1 MISEVF
7 YWVLN
12 MSIVSTLTFFVVFLI
27 SRIKIIPKNIIC
39 LIFSIP
45 YLRMIIPFGFSS
57 RFSLANLFSDYV
69 KIVEVDNSRLSSMNA
84 LQFAQSYSPVT
95 YKNVIAE
102 NVFNI
107 AGIIWIIVATALLI
121 FLVYCYVSTI
131 LQLKSAKV
139 YKDNVYFSNSAEGV
153 AVYGIIK
160 PKIVLPISYKNMDL
174 TYVLAHEKA
183 HIKRLDNLWRILVL
197 LITLIHWFNPYA
209 WIMLR
214 VFLSNLEL
222 ACDEKVIKE
231 IGESNKKKYALAIL
245 KAQESKRLIPS
256 SFGGSKTRNRINN
269 ILNFKTA
276 TIVSTICFVI
286 FAVFIA
292 FILLTNAV

>member
-57 RFSLANLFSDYV
+57 RFSLANLFSDYI
-69 KIVEVDNSRLSSMNA
+69 KIVEVDKFHIASMNT
-84 LQFAQSYSPVT
+84 LQFAQSYFPVT
-95 YKNVIAE
+95 YKNGIAE

-121 FLVYCYVSTI
+121 FLAYCYVSTM

-139 YKDNVYFSNSAEGV
+139 YKDNIYFSN
-153 AVYGIIK
+153 
-160 PKIVLPISYKNMDL
+160 
-174 TYVLAHEKA
+174 
-183 HIKRLDNLWRILVL
+183 
-197 LITLIHWFNPYA
+197 
-209 WIMLR
+209 
-214 VFLSNLEL
+214 
-222 ACDEKVIKE
+222 
-231 IGESNKKKYALAIL
+231 
-245 KAQESKRLIPS
+245 
-256 SFGGSKTRNRINN
+256 
-269 ILNFKTA
+269 
-276 TIVSTICFVI
+276 
-286 FAVFIA
+286 
-292 FILLTNAV
+292 